1 MREWKKPEVKI
12 FDVKMDENIA
22 ASGDQYQTLYIYYD
36 EGGIT
41 RGGAN
46 YNCQGT
52 NIQNTEVHY
61 SGSGDLR
68 TVSYNQLGTI
78 AGCLA

>member
-46 YNCQGT
+46 YKCQGT
-52 NIQNTEVHY
+52 SIQDTGIDY
-61 SGSGDLR
+61 QKSGNMII
-68 TVSYNQLGTI
+68 VSEKYVATI

>member
-22 ASGDQYQTLYIYYD
+22 ASGDQYQVVHIDFDL
-36 EGGIT
+36 GGIT
-41 RGGAN
+41 RGG
-46 YNCQGT
+46 YDYRCQGT
-52 NIQNTEVHY
+52 NIQDTGISYYKFGNEIV
-61 SGSGDLR
+61 
-68 TVSYNQLGTI
+68 VSKDHVGTI